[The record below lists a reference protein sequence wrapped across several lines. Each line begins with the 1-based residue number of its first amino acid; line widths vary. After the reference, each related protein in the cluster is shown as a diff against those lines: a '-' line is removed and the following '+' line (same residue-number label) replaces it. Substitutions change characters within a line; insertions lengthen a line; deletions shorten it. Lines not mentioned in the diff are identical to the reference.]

1 MSVILRKRKLAKG
14 GFSLWLDYYKEGL
27 RTNETLKAKN
37 GKPLKLTGNK
47 KFDYE
52 VLALAE
58 SIREEREKQ
67 ISNGVSIK
75 VIKRNNNL
83 KEIIYLYLE
92 KFNNSNTLSSAKY
105 LFDVFIE
112 FVGVGANIRNISKE
126 QANDFIEYIQQ
137 RKVKNTTINHYI
149 TYFNTFF
156 NWCIEKEYISN
167 NPFNHIKKFKKQ
179 STKREYLTIEEIREF
194 SKVDKYHNTKNA
206 FIFSCFTGLRM
217 IDVKNLQWK
226 DIRGNVIYKKIQK
239 TGNYETIPINET
251 AMKILNDRNKDNDFI
266 FDLPKQR
273 RTIEYQLKAIC
284 NIAGIEKHITYHCS
298 RHTFATILLSN
309 GVDIYTTSKLLG
321 HSSVSMT
328 EIYSNLINA
337 NKVKAINS
345 IPNLEM

>member
-284 NIAGIEKHITYHCS
+284 KIAGIEKHITYHCS